1 MVWTVPLRG
10 GMGWPPGGRN
20 SRSGLFPCGVG
31 GRLRGGLLVCVEDS
45 AGGQVQGA
53 LILLRVGV
61 GVGTRAWERARLWVS
76 GGYDGLRVVWE
87 GAPSSEGVSG
97 DSRERLT
104 F

>member
-1 MVWTVPLRG
+1 MVGTVPLRG

-20 SRSGLFPCGVG
+20 SRSWLFPGGVG
-31 GRLRGGLLVCVEDS
+31 GRLRGGLFVCVGDA

-53 LILLRVGV
+53 HSPARRGRGGDPRL
-61 GVGTRAWERARLWVS
+61 GTRPAAGVRD
-76 GGYDGLRVVWE
+76 YDGLRVVCE